1 MSVGQPLTSLNSGRE
16 ELGFYGSKTAPF
28 EEQHFSVIYW
38 SKLWGFSAKTIREW
52 FADEYGP
59 GVLRQANTG
68 SRRLKRN
75 YITLMVS
82 PTAAARVYD
91 RRTMN
96 RLT

>member
-16 ELGFYGSKTAPF
+16 ELDFGGSKPAPF
-28 EEQHFSVIYW
+28 EEQHFSLIYW

-52 FADEYGP
+52 FVDEYGQ

-68 SRRLKRN
+68 RRLKRN